1 MRKVYLNILT
11 VFIIIAYLIIGP
23 QTLGSE
29 SKQKQAAQETTVT
42 QGPADPAELEAFID
56 GIMTAHMRSNH
67 IAGITFSLVKD
78 GEIFFAKGY
87 GYADIKK
94 KKPVSSYETLFRP
107 GSVSK
112 LLTWTAVMQLVEQ
125 GKLDLNTDI
134 NNYITKFKIPDTYP
148 EPITLAHLMTHAP
161 GFEEMVN
168 EFAARKAEDL
178 APLGDFLA
186 AKLPAR
192 VFPPGELI
200 AYSNYG
206 TALAGY
212 IVEVASGMPFA
223 DYIEENIYIPLDMD
237 HSTFHQPL
245 PSHLADKMSVGY
257 SFKNGVFK
265 AEEFELLKGLTPA
278 GAMSTTA
285 IDMAKFMI
293 AHLQYGKYGEN
304 RILKE
309 ETAKQMQTLLFTHD
323 KRVNGNAHGFWELR
337 LNNLRAIGHSGDSS
351 WFHTLLILVPEKNLG
366 LFVSY
371 NSAGGGGLIRD
382 QLLQAFLDRYYPMP
396 EMPELKP
403 PPDFKERAKRFQ
415 GSYKL
420 SNVVFT
426 TYEKLM
432 ALMMKVDVKVTD
444 EGTLLTPF
452 PAGSGLGDKQWV
464 EAEALVFRELGGQD
478 TLVFKEDS
486 RGHITHAFI
495 NSLPYFALIKMAWYE
510 TPVFHY
516 SLLVISMILFLST
529 LIWPMRSLF
538 RIVCRRKREEKK
550 GPRSARWLVGG
561 MSAFY
566 LLFVIGLLMVLSD
579 PMELMFGV
587 PSALKVFL
595 VFPIISAVLTIG
607 VLIYT
612 VLAWKKKYWTGCAR
626 LHFTLIVLA
635 SLIFIWFLN
644 YWNLFGFRF

>member
-1 MRKVYLNILT
+1 
-11 VFIIIAYLIIGP
+11 LI
-23 QTLGSE
+23 
-29 SKQKQAAQETTVT
+29 
-42 QGPADPAELEAFID
+42 
-56 GIMTAHMRSNH
+56 N
-67 IAGITFSLVKD
+67 
-78 GEIFFAKGY
+78 
-87 GYADIKK
+87 
-94 KKPVSSYETLFRP
+94 
-107 GSVSK
+107 
-112 LLTWTAVMQLVEQ
+112 
-125 GKLDLNTDI
+125 
-134 NNYITKFKIPDTYP
+134 
-148 EPITLAHLMTHAP
+148 
-161 GFEEMVN
+161 
-168 EFAARKAEDL
+168 
-178 APLGDFLA
+178 
-186 AKLPAR
+186 
-192 VFPPGELI
+192 
-200 AYSNYG
+200 
-206 TALAGY
+206 
-212 IVEVASGMPFA
+212 
-223 DYIEENIYIPLDMD
+223 
-237 HSTFHQPL
+237 
-245 PSHLADKMSVGY
+245 
-257 SFKNGVFK
+257 
-265 AEEFELLKGLTPA
+265 GLTPA
-278 GAMSTTA
+278 GSMSTTA

-309 ETAKQMQTLLFTHD
+309 ETAKQMQTRLFTHD

-337 LNNLRAIGHSGDSS
+337 LNNLRTIGHGGDSA

-371 NSAGGGGLIRD
+371 NSAGGGGSARD

-396 EMPELKP
+396 KVPELKP
-403 PPDFKERAKRFQ
+403 APDFKERAKRFQ

-420 SNVVFT
+420 SRVVFT
-426 TYEKLM
+426 SYEKLM

-452 PAGSGLGDKQWV
+452 PAGSGLEDKQWI
-464 EAEALVFRELGGQD
+464 EAESLVFRELGGQD
-478 TLVFKEDS
+478 TLVFREDS

-495 NSLPYFALIKMAWYE
+495 SSLPYFALIKMAWYE

-538 RIVCRRKREEKK
+538 RVVCRRKREEKK

-587 PSALKVFL
+587 PSALKLFL

-607 VLIYT
+607 ALIYA
-612 VLAWKKKYWTGCAR
+612 VLAWKKKYWIGCAR

>member
-1 MRKVYLNILT
+1 MRKIYLNILV
-11 VFIIIAYLIIGP
+11 VFIIIAYLIIGA
-23 QTLGSE
+23 QSLGSE
-29 SKQKQAAQETTVT
+29 SRQKQAAQETTIT
-42 QGPADPAELEAFID
+42 QGPTDLAELEAFLD
-56 GIMTAHMRSNH
+56 GIMTAHMRSLH

-78 GEIFFAKGY
+78 GKIFFAKGY

-94 KKPVSSYETLFRP
+94 KKPVAVDETLFRP
-107 GSVSK
+107 GSISK

-125 GKLDLNTDI
+125 GRLDLNTDI
-134 NNYITKFKIPDTYP
+134 NNYITKFKIPDSYP
-148 EPITLAHLMTHAP
+148 EPITLAHLMTHTP
-161 GFEEMVN
+161 GFEEMVS

-192 VFPPGELI
+192 IFPPGELI

-206 TALAGY
+206 AALAGY
-212 IVEVASGMPFA
+212 IVEVVSGMPFD
-223 DYIEENIYIPLDMD
+223 DYIEENIYIPLDM
-237 HSTFHQPL
+237 HYSTFRQPL
-245 PSHLADKMSVGY
+245 PPHLADKMSVGY
-257 SFKNGVFK
+257 SFKKGVFK
-265 AEEFELLKGLTPA
+265 AEEFELLKGLAPA
-278 GAMSTTA
+278 GSMSTTA
-285 IDMAKFMI
+285 TDMAKFMI
-293 AHLQYGKYGEN
+293 THLQYGKYGEN

-309 ETAKQMQTLLFTHD
+309 ETAKQMQALLFTHD

-337 LNNLRAIGHSGDSS
+337 LNNLRTIGHGGDSS
-351 WFHTLLILVPEKNLG
+351 WFHSLFILVPEKNLG

-371 NSAGGGGLIRD
+371 NSAGGGGSTRD

-396 EMPELKP
+396 KMPERKP
-403 PPDFKERAKRFQ
+403 APDFKERAKRFQ

-420 SNVVFT
+420 SRVVFT

-464 EAEALVFRELGGQD
+464 EAEPLVFRELGGQD

-495 NSLPYFALIKMAWYE
+495 SSVPYFALIKMAWHE
-510 TPVFHY
+510 TPEFHY

-538 RIVCRRKREEKK
+538 GLVCRHKKEEKK
-550 GPRSARWLVGG
+550 GPRSARWLIGG
-561 MSAFY
+561 LSAFY

-595 VFPIISAVLTIG
+595 FFPIISAVLTIG
-607 VLIYT
+607 ALIYT

-635 SLIFIWFLN
+635 SLIFIWSLN

>member
-1 MRKVYLNILT
+1 MRKAYLKILAM
-11 VFIIIAYLIIGP
+11 FIIIAYLIIGA

-29 SKQKQAAQETTVT
+29 SKQKQTVQETTVT
-42 QGPADPAELEAFID
+42 QSPIDPAELEAFID

-78 GEIFFAKGY
+78 GKIFFAKGY

-94 KKPVSSYETLFRP
+94 KKPVDAYETLFRP

-161 GFEEMVN
+161 GFEEMVS
-168 EFAARKAEDL
+168 EMYVRKAEDL
-178 APLGDFLA
+178 
-186 AKLPAR
+186 
-192 VFPPGELI
+192 
-200 AYSNYG
+200 
-206 TALAGY
+206 ALAGY
-212 IVEVASGMPFA
+212 IVEVVSGMPFA
-223 DYIEENIYIPLDMD
+223 AYIEENIFIPLDMD
-237 HSTFHQPL
+237 HSTFRQSL

-265 AEEFELLKGLTPA
+265 AEEFELINGLTPA
-278 GAMSTTA
+278 GSMSTTA

-309 ETAKQMQTLLFTHD
+309 ETAKQMQTRLFTHD

-337 LNNLRAIGHSGDSS
+337 LNNLRTIGHGGDSA

-371 NSAGGGGLIRD
+371 NSAGGGGSARD
-382 QLLQAFLDRYYPMP
+382 
-396 EMPELKP
+396 LKP
-403 PPDFKERAKRFQ
+403 APDFKERAKRFQ

-420 SNVVFT
+420 SRVVFT
-426 TYEKLM
+426 SYEKLM

-452 PAGSGLGDKQWV
+452 PAGSGLEDKQWI
-464 EAEALVFRELGGQD
+464 EAESLVFRELGGQD
-478 TLVFKEDS
+478 TLVFREDS

-495 NSLPYFALIKMAWYE
+495 SSLPYFALIKMAWYE

-538 RIVCRRKREEKK
+538 RVVCRRKREEKK

-587 PSALKVFL
+587 PSALKLFL

-607 VLIYT
+607 ALIYA
-612 VLAWKKKYWTGCAR
+612 VLAWKKKYWIGCAR

>member
-1 MRKVYLNILT
+1 MSKIQLKILAI
-11 VFIIIAYLIIGP
+11 FIIITYLIIGA

-29 SKQKQAAQETTVT
+29 SKQKQTAQQTIVT
-42 QGPADPAELEAFID
+42 QGPTDAAELEAFID
-56 GIMTAHMRSNH
+56 GIMTTHMRSNH

-94 KKPVSSYETLFRP
+94 KKPVSAYETLFRP

-148 EPITLAHLMTHAP
+148 EPITLANLMTHTP
-161 GFEEMVN
+161 GFEEMVD
-168 EFAARKAEDL
+168 EYAARKPEDL
-178 APLGDFLA
+178 APLGDYLA
-186 AKLPAR
+186 SKLPAR

-206 TALAGY
+206 TALTGY

-223 DYIEENIYIPLDMD
+223 DYIEENIYKPLDMD
-237 HSTFHQPL
+237 HSTFLQPL
-245 PSHLADKMSVGY
+245 PSHLAEKMSVGY

-278 GAMSTTA
+278 GAMSSTA

-309 ETAKQMQTLLFTHD
+309 KTAKQMQTLLFTHD
-323 KRVNGNAHGFWELR
+323 KRVNGNAHGFWESR
-337 LNNLRAIGHSGDSS
+337 LNNLRIIGHAGDSI

-371 NSAGGGGLIRD
+371 NSAGGGGLTRD

-396 EMPELKP
+396 EMPELEP
-403 PPDFKERAKRFQ
+403 APDFKERAKRFQ

-420 SNVVFT
+420 SRVVFT

-452 PAGSGLGDKQWV
+452 PAGSGLEDKQWV
-464 EAEALVFRELGGQD
+464 EVEPLVFRELGGQD
-478 TLVFKEDS
+478 TLVFREDG
-486 RGHITHAFI
+486 RGHISHAFI
-495 NSLPYFALIKMAWYE
+495 SSLPYFALIKMAWYE
-510 TPVFHY
+510 TPMFHY

-529 LIWPMRSLF
+529 LIWPLRSLF
-538 RIVCRRKREEKK
+538 RVVCRGKREEKK

-595 VFPIISAVLTIG
+595 LFPIISAVLTIG

-612 VLAWKKKYWTGCAR
+612 VLAWKEKYWTGCAR
-626 LHFTLIVLA
+626 FHFTLIALA

>member
-1 MRKVYLNILT
+1 MRKVHLKILAM
-11 VFIIIAYLIIGP
+11 FIIIAYLIIGA

-29 SKQKQAAQETTVT
+29 SKQKQTAQETIVT
-42 QGPADPAELEAFID
+42 QGPTDAVELEAFID

-94 KKPVSSYETLFRP
+94 KKPVSAYETLFRP

-148 EPITLAHLMTHAP
+148 EPITLAHLMTHSP
-161 GFEEMVN
+161 GFEEMASEMFV
-168 EFAARKAEDL
+168 RKAEDL
-178 APLGDFLA
+178 VPLGDFLA
-186 AKLPAR
+186 AKIPAR
-192 VFPPGELI
+192 VYPPGKII

-212 IVEVASGMPFA
+212 IVEVVSGMPFD
-223 DYIEENIYIPLDMD
+223 DYIEENIFIPLDMD
-237 HSTFHQPL
+237 HSTFRQPL

-257 SFKNGVFK
+257 SLKNGVFK
-265 AEEFELLKGLTPA
+265 AEEFELINGLTPA
-278 GAMSTTA
+278 GSMSTTA
-285 IDMAKFMI
+285 TDMAKFMI

-337 LNNLRAIGHSGDSS
+337 LNNLRTIGHGGDSI

-371 NSAGGGGLIRD
+371 NSTGGGELTRD
-382 QLLQAFLDRYYPMP
+382 QLLQAFLDRYYPIP

-403 PPDFKERAKRFQ
+403 APDFKERAKRFQ

-420 SNVVFT
+420 SRVVFT

-452 PAGSGLGDKQWV
+452 PAGLGDKQWV
-464 EAEALVFRELGGQD
+464 EAEPLVFRELGGQD
-478 TLVFKEDS
+478 TLVFEEDN

-495 NSLPYFALIKMAWYE
+495 SSLPYFALIKMAWYE

-516 SLLVISMILFLST
+516 GLLVISIILFLST

-538 RIVCRRKREEKK
+538 RLVCRRKKEEKR

-579 PMELMFGV
+579 PMELMYGV

-612 VLAWKKKYWTGCAR
+612 VLAWKKKYWTGCER
-626 LHFTLIVLA
+626 LHFTLILLA